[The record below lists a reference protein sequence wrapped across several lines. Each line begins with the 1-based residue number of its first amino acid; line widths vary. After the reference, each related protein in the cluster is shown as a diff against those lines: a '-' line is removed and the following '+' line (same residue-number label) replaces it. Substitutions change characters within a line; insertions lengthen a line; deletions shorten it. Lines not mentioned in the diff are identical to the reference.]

1 VATASFQLLSDGL
14 LEQCR
19 NDSGADRLI
28 TPRREEILS
37 LLIKYITEIELCNP
51 ALSLVGTSDRQE
63 LIIRHIL
70 DSLAP
75 LGFIT
80 QIAAKHN
87 DSTARQLHIADVG
100 SGAGLPGIP
109 LAIVMPDAEFT
120 LIERKGR
127 RAGFLRN
134 TQTALGLSHVTV
146 EEAEMEKAPPG
157 RFDVVTFRAFKP
169 LEPKI
174 VKKLFRLCGE
184 GGVLAAYKGR
194 REKIDDE
201 MTALETA
208 QRQGNTLVWEV
219 FPCPVPFLDEER
231 HLVVI
236 KLKERKFTTEVT
248 EFHGGRG
255 IKIPTS

>member
-1 VATASFQLLSDGL
+1 VAAASFQLLADGL
-14 LEQCR
+14 AELCR

-28 TPRREEILS
+28 GPRREEILS

-51 ALSLVGTSDRQE
+51 ALGLVGTNDRQE
-63 LIIRHIL
+63 LITRHIL

-75 LGFIT
+75 LGLIT
-80 QIAAKHN
+80 QIITKHIDPAA
-87 DSTARQLHIADVG
+87 RLQIADVG

-134 TQTALGLSHVTV
+134 TQTALGLSRVTV

-174 VKKLFRLCGE
+174 VKKLLRLCAE

-201 MTALETA
+201 IAALETVWKQNKA
-208 QRQGNTLVWEV
+208 LVWEV
-219 FPCPVPFLDEER
+219 FPCSVPFLDEER

-236 KLKERKFTTEVT
+236 KL
-248 EFHGGRG
+248 
-255 IKIPTS
+255 

>member
-1 VATASFQLLSDGL
+1 VNISSDSFQLLADGMREL
-14 LEQCR
+14 CR

-28 TPRREEILS
+28 TPRREAMLS
-37 LLIKYITEIELCNP
+37 LLIKYITEIELHNP
-51 ALSLVGTSDRQE
+51 ALSLVGTSDRRE

-75 LGFIT
+75 LGIIMH
-80 QIAAKHN
+80 IAVKHN
-87 DSTARQLHIADVG
+87 AAVRQLQLTRQLQIADVG

-109 LAIVMPDAEFT
+109 LAIALPDAAFT

-127 RAGFLRN
+127 RAEFLRN

-174 VKKLFRLCGE
+174 VKKLLRLCRA

-194 REKIDDE
+194 HKKNR
-201 MTALETA
+201 
-208 QRQGNTLVWEV
+208 R
-219 FPCPVPFLDEER
+219 
-231 HLVVI
+231 
-236 KLKERKFTTEVT
+236 
-248 EFHGGRG
+248 
-255 IKIPTS
+255 

>member
-1 VATASFQLLSDGL
+1 VPIDTYQLLSDGL
-14 LEQCR
+14 SEQCR
-19 NDSGADRLI
+19 NNSDADRLI
-28 TPRREEILS
+28 SPRREEILS

-51 ALSLVGTSDRQE
+51 ALSLVGTNDRQE

-75 LGFIT
+75 LGIIT
-80 QIAAKHN
+80 HITTKHN
-87 DSTARQLHIADVG
+87 SPAARLQIADVG

-109 LAIVMPDAEFT
+109 LAIAMPDAEFT

-127 RAGFLRN
+127 RASFLRDVQKKLN
-134 TQTALGLSHVTV
+134 LSHVTV

-174 VKKLFRLCGE
+174 VKKLLKLCRE

-194 REKIDDE
+194 REKIEDE
-201 MTALETA
+201 IAALGTAWKQNKA
-208 QRQGNTLVWEV
+208 LVWEII
-219 FPCPVPFLDEER
+219 PCPVPFLHEER

-236 KLKERKFTTEVT
+236 KGKWEK
-248 EFHGGRG
+248 
-255 IKIPTS
+255 